1 MSEDSSLDM
10 ERLEERWSNVN
21 EDFLDQ
27 ISIDCYNECEH
38 HQIRALW
45 LKRLYF
51 VLSIVNII
59 LPSLQLTNFIPLT
72 TQKYLTF
79 IIPITVGFNAW
90 LNPAG
95 TGETHNN
102 FANKYRNLNM
112 KIRKQLI
119 RGKRFR
125 IAFDVFLESISQNYS
140 HLQDIAPKI

>member
-1 MSEDSSLDM
+1 MSEDSLDI

-27 ISIDCYNECEH
+27 ISIDCYNESNH
-38 HQIRALW
+38 HEIRALW
-45 LKRLYF
+45 LKRVYF

-59 LPSLQLTNFIPLT
+59 LPALQLTNFISPT

-79 IIPITVGFNAW
+79 TTPITVAFTAW

-95 TGETHNN
+95 IGETHNN